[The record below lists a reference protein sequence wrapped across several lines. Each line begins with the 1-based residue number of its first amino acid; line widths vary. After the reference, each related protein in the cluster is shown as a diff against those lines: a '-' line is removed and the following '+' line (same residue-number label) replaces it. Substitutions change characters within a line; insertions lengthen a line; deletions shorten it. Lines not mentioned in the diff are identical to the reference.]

1 MVAVQ
6 QSRAPVR
13 ESGAPGR
20 GSRCSLGPRAAP
32 PPQLLEQ
39 GAAALLCYPPRVA
52 PGKRA
57 WLHSPSGPGGGAR
70 GQRGPSLPSFLSRSA
85 LPAGT
90 RVLPRGEALGPH
102 VAACHLKVTSPGLPP
117 FHSFPVRVGRGV
129 RWYLLCA
136 ELKVCDLQ
144 RKSHLLPPA
153 HNLPNPG
160 EIQEEAL
167 MMEGW

>member
-1 MVAVQ
+1 MQFRA
-6 QSRAPVR
+6 QSSTSP
-13 ESGAPGR
+13 
-20 GSRCSLGPRAAP
+20 
-32 PPQLLEQ
+32 
-39 GAAALLCYPPRVA
+39 AAARARSGSLALLSPKGGSWEKGLASFTFGAWWWGAGAERAISAILSLQICPSCRDPR
-52 PGKRA
+52 P
-57 WLHSPSGPGGGAR
+57 
-70 GQRGPSLPSFLSRSA
+70 
-85 LPAGT
+85 
-90 RVLPRGEALGPH
+90 PRGEALGPH